1 MPFDIVRVD
10 LPDSVVRLSFGELR
24 AVLTDMENPY
34 YPNKITLFCD
44 ECSKEVSVE
53 VVVTDADSSVTRL
66 EMGRAYLRS
75 LGWRTDETGDFCPKD
90 KKEQE

>member
-1 MPFDIVRVD
+1 MPVDIVKVV
-10 LPDSVVRLSFGELR
+10 LPDSVSRLSFGELR
-24 AVLTDMENPY
+24 TVLTDMDNPY

-44 ECSKEVSVE
+44 ECGKEVSVE

-75 LGWRTDETGDFCPKD
+75 LGWRADEAGDFCPED
-90 KKEQE
+90 KEGKA

>member
-75 LGWRTDETGDFCPKD
+75 LGWRADETGDFCPKD